1 MHPMFQV
8 KSLEDIS
15 LCHPDIVAACYIILN
30 YRFLMN
36 VIIHLALIK
45 NKNKNT
51 INHYGQ
57 RFA

>member
-15 LCHPDIVAACYIILN
+15 LCHSDIVAAYYIILN
-30 YRFLMN
+30 YRFLIN